1 MDCNAPIII
10 IALYGTEGDDGTAR
24 QNPKENRGRRCGATA
39 AAGGRLGDFGQNGV
53 SHRHERKTL
62 REMRGERAA
71 FRAFAQGANDLCG
84 RRISARGQQRRLRA
98 ISVQFQRCAGGRAAR
113 RAACR
118 GRGARRR
125 DLSPGAGRASH
136 RMARGR
142 GRAQSAT
149 GRSADGACFGAARS
163 ARSAVL

>member
-62 REMRGERAA
+62 REMRGGRAA
-71 FRAFAQGANDLCG
+71 FRAFARGANDLCG

-98 ISVQFQRCAGGRAAR
+98 ISVQFQRRAGGRAAR

-118 GRGARRR
+118 GRG
-125 DLSPGAGRASH
+125 DLSPGAGRASS

-142 GRAQSAT
+142 GGAKKTA